1 MARTLSTP
9 ARYTLSML
17 AAAVAT
23 LGLFLMIVLL
33 IKFNGTTEKPEP
45 RVSVT
50 LDTVERPQDAEPIA
64 RAQKLQEQSR
74 ALKEHVEVPPSPQ
87 TKTTQHNQFKPTKN
101 QTHIASKPS
110 FDSIAPVELSMPDRV
125 ALAGHDTS
133 RSEQASGAR
142 KGFGD
147 TASISGDRQ
156 CTIIFEVG
164 ATKTEI
170 ASLQWIDCM
179 NAKIVNAAEAEVY
192 RWVRSADQNY
202 MSLNPQTGDQIEF
215 TYEEQ

>member
-23 LGLFLMIVLL
+23 LGLFYVIVLL
-33 IKFNGTTEKPEP
+33 IKFNGAMEKPEP
-45 RVSVT
+45 HLSVT
-50 LDTVERPQDAEPIA
+50 LDTVERPKDAEPIA
-64 RAQKLQEQSR
+64 RAQKLQEQSK
-74 ALKEHVEVPPSPQ
+74 ALKEKVEVPPSPP
-87 TKTTQHNQFKPTKN
+87 TKTTQRNQFKPAKS
-101 QTHIASKPS
+101 QIHITSKPS
-110 FDSIAPVELSMPDRV
+110 FDSNAFVELSIPDST
-125 ALAGHDTS
+125 AIAGRETS
-133 RSEQASGAR
+133 RSAQASGAR
-142 KGFGD
+142 KGYGD
-147 TASISGDRQ
+147 TPSIGGDRQ

-164 ATKTEI
+164 ATKTDI

-192 RWVRSADQNY
+192 RWVQSADQNY
-202 MSLNPQTGDQIEF
+202 MRLNPQSGDQIEF